1 VQAPHGSQGTPLPAR
16 PRYLLPRRHN
26 EDDPRLGRA
35 LCTDCY
41 DYEAAVLFNAHAGK
55 LWRRFTTYLP
65 RHLARRA
72 GLTQQQL
79 RALVRVRYVKVA
91 EYQERGV
98 VHFHA
103 VIRLDAPGQGY
114 QPPAERFTADLLA
127 DAIRDAAAAVRL
139 VQAPDGDHPDCQALV
154 LRFGTQVDPRPV
166 RLGADGLPG
175 TGRKL
180 SVDAV
185 ANYIAKYATKSLAAT
200 GLPSRPICSRLE
212 IDSLHCSRHYKQ
224 MIAAAWRMGARRAT
238 GNLRLRKAAH
248 AFGWGGHF
256 LTKSRRYS
264 TTFGHLRRARAEYR
278 KRQRRPDGERD
289 PWGRP
294 LDDTVVLVVKKWT
307 FEGDGYTGTAGE
319 QLALASAARARDKEE
334 VAGAA

>member
-1 VQAPHGSQGTPLPAR
+1 MAGTFSC
-16 PRYLLPRRHN
+16 PRRHN
-26 EDDPRLGRA
+26 EDDPRLGRPLSA
-35 LCTDCY
+35 DCY
-41 DYEAAVLFNAHAGK
+41 DYEAAVLFNACAGK

-103 VIRLDAPGQGY
+103 VIRLDASGEDY
-114 QPPAERFTADLLA
+114 QPPGGRFTADLLA
-127 DAIRDAAAAVRL
+127 GAIRDATAAVRL
-139 VQAPDGDHPDCQALV
+139 VQGPDEDHPDCPIWV
-154 LRFGTQVDPRPV
+154 LRFGAQVDPRPV
-166 RLGADGLPG
+166 RPAADGLPG

-185 ANYIAKYATKSLAAT
+185 ANYIAKYATKSLTAP
-200 GLPSRPICSRLE
+200 GLPSRSICSRLE
-212 IDSLHCSRHYKQ
+212 IDSLRCSRHYKQ
-224 MIAAAWRMGARRAT
+224 MIAAAWRLGARRAT
-238 GNLRLRKAAH
+238 GNSRMRKAAH
-248 AFGWGGHF
+248 ALGWGGHF

-264 TTFGHLRRARAEYR
+264 TTFGRLRRVRAEYR
-278 KRQRRPDGERD
+278 KRQRYPGGECD

-294 LDDTVVLVVKKWT
+294 LDDTVVLVLKSWT
-307 FEGDGYTGTAGE
+307 FDGTGHTGTAGE
-319 QLALASAARARDKEE
+319 QLALASAARARDKDQA
-334 VAGAA
+334 AGAA